1 MTEQTSNRG
10 YIQLTGPDSRKFL
23 QGQVTC
29 DMDSLTE
36 EQSIL
41 GAQCTPKG
49 RIVYLFKA
57 SLDADGRILLE
68 THNSVTDIAITSLKK
83 YAVFF
88 KTEITQIPAPAD
100 ITPITDLERL
110 RNGKADITAET
121 TDMFIPQMINLDA
134 LGYISFKKGCYTGQ
148 EIVARAHYRGAVKR
162 RMHHLSL
169 KSGSLPA
176 PGTEIFDTDDRAIG
190 NVASAVTVDGDHIE
204 VLAVLSDKA
213 VDIVDIKIDG
223 HTYTAD
229 FLNLPYTI
237 KPGP

>member
-1 MTEQTSNRG
+1 
-10 YIQLTGPDSRKFL
+10 
-23 QGQVTC
+23 
-29 DMDSLTE
+29 MDSLTE

-110 RNGKADITAET
+110 RNGMADITAET

-134 LGYISFKKGCYTGQ
+134 LGYISFKKRLLHRPGDCR
-148 EIVARAHYRGAVKR
+148 ARPLSR
-162 RMHHLSL
+162 RC
-169 KSGSLPA
+169 KTQNA
-176 PGTEIFDTDDRAIG
+176 PPEFKIRQF
-190 NVASAVTVDGDHIE
+190 ASSRH
-204 VLAVLSDKA
+204 
-213 VDIVDIKIDG
+213 
-223 HTYTAD
+223 
-229 FLNLPYTI
+229 
-237 KPGP
+237 

>member
-1 MTEQTSNRG
+1 MTDQIDNRG
-10 YIQLTGPDSRKFL
+10 FIKFSGPDSRKFL

-49 RIVYLFKA
+49 RIVFLFKA
-57 SLDADGRILLE
+57 SLEADGNIVLE
-68 THNSVTDIAITSLKK
+68 THHSVTEIAIASLKK

-88 KTEITQIPAPAD
+88 KTEITTITAPNNRQSL
-100 ITPITDLERL
+100 TDLERL
-110 RNGKADITAET
+110 RSGMADITAAT

-162 RMHHLSL
+162 RMHHMSMRSSDVPTIGSEIYSL
-169 KSGSLPA
+169 EGKA
-176 PGTEIFDTDDRAIG
+176 VG
-190 NVASAVTVDGDHIE
+190 NIAGAAAVDGDRVEI
-204 VLAVLSDKA
+204 LAVLADKA
-213 VDIVDIKIDG
+213 SHIQDIKVNG
-223 HTYTAD
+223 HTYNVSH
-229 FLNLPYTI
+229 LNLPYEI